1 MVRIASEDPEQA
13 RKDAAARGLLDSYER
28 AAVDVFE
35 CNGIPDS
42 WDEEQQQDIDAAKL
56 EAANRLLRIRKRL
69 FAMVTASQAD
79 GVLMPPEALTAMCEE
94 ARRDEINRAA
104 DWMLTC
110 ANKALDR
117 GGSADWEEAQFLF
130 RYASLLRDM
139 SPFPYVPRK
148 AQDAHCL

>member
-13 RKDAAARGLLDSYER
+13 RKDEAARALLDNYER

-35 CNGIPDS
+35 CNGISDS
-42 WDEEQQQDIDAAKL
+42 WDDEEQQDIDEAKL

-69 FAMVTASQAD
+69 FAMITASQAD
-79 GVLMPPEALTAMCEE
+79 GVLVSHEGLRAMCDE
-94 ARRDEINRAA
+94 ARHDEINRAA
-104 DWMLTC
+104 DWMLSC

-117 GGSADWEEAQFLF
+117 GGSVDWEEAQFLF

-148 AQDAHCL
+148 MANA